1 MLFVPTDK
9 KKLLNFALELIE
21 ICGNTRAIRSNYYR
35 SINEIVETG
44 RQDGS
49 KSIMNM
55 IFKHIDRSSAHM
67 FSPTDLRFMIDFENE
82 YPKNILDR
90 ARVVS
95 RVLTRTWDR
104 NNTDMVFGQGVFEA
118 LKFGASLIKQW
129 PERHGEAMAYQK
141 RLVMP
146 WQFGV
151 YREDENELNKQPALL
166 ETTMLSLPE
175 VWSRIHHFPDAEKLY
190 QRISANAS
198 KEHPS
203 DVSNSYFHQVLSAST
218 LQTGTGNITKPGGI
232 VNFGNDPNYAIIGP
246 DIAADMVRM
255 HELWVQDEDD
265 YTTIQLIEPD
275 ILIAPHFIAK
285 GIGTKKGNLL
295 IAGAHH
301 SHLHPYTLIQPNM
314 QHGYFWGR
322 PEIVDLIETQMFLST
337 TCEDAK
343 RLYGLQVEKIFGFVG
358 YDGLTDEVYD
368 QMRESGY
375 VSAPLGGTINDFTP
389 KFPEQTLPLIEMLKN
404 TINELGGFPPIMAG
418 EGTPGVRAGVH
429 ADTLLK
435 TGSPTLRDRSLLVE
449 RQCAMAGDL
458 TLSIKEAKDGNRYWT
473 KADKMEDIEATSF
486 QLTDLPEDW
495 RVTVDSHSS
504 SPIFM
509 DNHAQLI
516 MVGVKAGIVTKEMAI
531 DLLPFPHKELM
542 KVSLREQEAKT
553 ASLIQQHP
561 ELLPKL
567 MGGGRGGHR

>member
-9 KKLLNFALELIE
+9 KRLLDFALDLIDV
-21 ICGNTRAIRSNYYR
+21 CGNSRGVRAAYYR
-35 SINEIVETG
+35 TINEIVETG

-55 IFKHIDRSSAHM
+55 LFKHLDRTAAHL
-67 FSPTDLRFMIDFENE
+67 FSPTDLRFMIDFENK
-82 YPKNILDR
+82 YPKNVLDR
-90 ARVVS
+90 AAVVAG
-95 RVLTRTWDR
+95 VLTRTWDT
-104 NNTDMVFGQGVFEA
+104 NNTDMCFGQGVFEA
-118 LKFGASLIKQW
+118 LKFGASILKQW
-129 PERHGEAMAYQK
+129 PENHEGDVPRYQR

-166 ETTMLSLPE
+166 ETTMLTMPE
-175 VWSRIHHFPDAEKLY
+175 VWSRIYHLPNAEKLY
-190 QRISANAS
+190 QRIKSNAS
-198 KEHPS
+198 RESAH

-218 LQTGTGNITKPGGI
+218 IQTGTNNISKPGGI
-232 VNFGNDPNYAIIGP
+232 VNFGNDPNYAVIGP
-246 DIAADMVRM
+246 EVSADMVRF
-255 HELWVQDEDD
+255 HEIWVQDEGD

-275 ILIAPHFIAK
+275 VLVAPHFIAR

-301 SHLHPYTLIQPNM
+301 SCLHPYTLIQPNV

-322 PEIVDLIETQMFLST
+322 PEIIDLIEPQTFLSS

-343 RLYGLQVEKIFGFVG
+343 RLYGLQVEKIFGFTG
-358 YDGLTDEVYD
+358 YDGLTDEMYD
-368 QMRESGY
+368 QMRDSGY
-375 VSAPLGGTINDFTP
+375 VNAPLGGTIADFTP
-389 KFPEQTLPLIEMLKN
+389 KFPEQTLPLIQELKN
-404 TINELGGFPPIMAG
+404 TINDLGGFPPIMAG
-418 EGTPGVRAGVH
+418 QGDTGVRAGVH
-429 ADTLLK
+429 ADTLMK

-473 KADKMEDIEATSF
+473 KGDTVDEAEKSSF
-486 QLTDLPEDW
+486 ILTDLPTDW

-516 MVGVKAGIVTKEMAI
+516 FLGVKAGIVTKHMAI
-531 DLLPFPHKELM
+531 DLLPFPHKELLHA
-542 KVSLREQEAKT
+542 SLQEEEKRQA
-553 ASLIQQHP
+553 ALIQQHP
-561 ELLPKL
+561 EVLAKVL
-567 MGGGRGGHR
+567 GGHGKR